1 MITQTSIHA
10 YYSVLLTEGTSVL
23 WIAITVLD
31 LYTYISTPI
40 KMLQIKEIY
49 QIKK

>member
-31 LYTYISTPI
+31 LLHIYKYTH
-40 KMLQIKEIY
+40 
-49 QIKK
+49 